1 MTIKALLLADNN
13 TTGSGLKSIRHTNAK
28 MVDISAYASV
38 LGTNLYFHIIYQ
50 NTVYLVIKQYVDL
63 DKNQVILMAKEEIER
78 YNELDDNSEGDDDDE
93 DPNNNLS
100 SSPVEINL
108 DSIETYI
115 NENGIAEIV
124 LDDSIL
130 VELVDSG
137 EILNGLDDNGEIID
151 GLDDGD
157 QD

>member
-1 MTIKALLLADNN
+1 MTVKALLLADNN

-78 YNELDDNSEGDDDDE
+78 YNELDDNNEGDDDDE
-93 DPNNNLS
+93 DPNNNNLS
-100 SSPVEINL
+100 SGPVEINL
-108 DSIETYI
+108 DSIETHI
-115 NENGIAEIV
+115 NENSIAEII
-124 LDDSIL
+124 LDDNIL

-137 EILNGLDDNGEIID
+137 EILNGLDDD
-151 GLDDGD
+151 V